1 MQNQEKLD
9 LAAQL
14 FTEHEPAIRA
24 MIRRHAG
31 NKEEEED
38 IYQNL
43 YLSLVC
49 NPVPGPLTNT
59 LAYLNTVI
67 RNDVIDAARRR
78 RSYQE
83 MISRYAAGHTCEEP
97 DNNPEDEIIRDE
109 QMRRISELIRSS
121 LPPHEAK
128 AVAQRYGYGHNTA
141 DTAKHMQVK
150 ERTVSRYLC
159 IGLKRIRQAMAG
171 LEVEESVCP

>member
-1 MQNQEKLD
+1 MEKQMRLD
-9 LAAQL
+9 LAARL
-14 FTEHEPAIRA
+14 FAEHGPAIRA

-49 NPVPGPLTNT
+49 NPVPSPLTNT

-83 MISRYAAGHTCEEP
+83 MISRYATGHMYEEP
-97 DNNPEDEIIRDE
+97 DNNPEDKVIRNE
-109 QMRRISELIRSS
+109 QMQRINELVQSS

-128 AVAQRYGYGHNTA
+128 AVAQRYGCGHNTA
-141 DTAKHMQVK
+141 DAAQHMHVK